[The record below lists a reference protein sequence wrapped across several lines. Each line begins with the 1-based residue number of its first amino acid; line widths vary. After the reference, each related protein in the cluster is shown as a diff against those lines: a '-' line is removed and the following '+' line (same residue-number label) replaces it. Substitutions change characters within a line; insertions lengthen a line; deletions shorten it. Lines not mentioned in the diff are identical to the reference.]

1 MMPEF
6 TYKWGKFSGGG
17 ATIEVKKAP
26 EAPIG
31 TSGTPI
37 VSPSSKNLCQRS
49 PDHSDVRLILD
60 RLIKGQ
66 RWLTDQLALWEKG
79 NPKGASDD
87 RFSVALQDW
96 DILEGELRR
105 YYGFTDWI
113 LGPGERCP
121 KDAPVSCD
129 ACCGG

>member
-6 TYKWGKFSGGG
+6 TSKWGKFSGGG
-17 ATIEVKKAP
+17 ATIEVTKAP

-66 RWLTDQLALWEKG
+66 RWLTDQLAL
-79 NPKGASDD
+79 
-87 RFSVALQDW
+87 
-96 DILEGELRR
+96 
-105 YYGFTDWI
+105 
-113 LGPGERCP
+113 
-121 KDAPVSCD
+121 
-129 ACCGG
+129 